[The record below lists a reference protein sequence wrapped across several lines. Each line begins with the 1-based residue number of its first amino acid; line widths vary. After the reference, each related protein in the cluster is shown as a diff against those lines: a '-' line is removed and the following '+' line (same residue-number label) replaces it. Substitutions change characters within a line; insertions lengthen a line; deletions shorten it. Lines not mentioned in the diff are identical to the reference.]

1 MDGWDLF
8 TLGWAFHQMSTTAF
22 ALSTSIAIP
31 LQPLL
36 IRLLLDSSM
45 ILLEE
50 KSCQSLRRKRRRS
63 FLPAAPGSRSSL
75 AKAESLGNFTVV
87 WVVGRG
93 RRSIDDIWM
102 EVTQYTSKSST
113 AMMQTSFQFPTF
125 HCFLWYVNSPPHHQT
140 FPRPSYIFS
149 TSFCWVMMLPF
160 IDS

>member
-1 MDGWDLF
+1 MRS
-8 TLGWAFHQMSTTAF
+8 FHFGLSFSSDEYHCICIIDIDCHTTSTPPYSTTLRF
-22 ALSTSIAIP
+22 IDDFIGRKIMSI
-31 LQPLL
+31 
-36 IRLLLDSSM
+36 S
-45 ILLEE
+45 
-50 KSCQSLRRKRRRS
+50 KKKTTKK
-63 FLPAAPGSRSSL
+63 FLPAAPGSCSSL

-102 EVTQYTSKSST
+102 EVTQYTKSST

>member
-1 MDGWDLF
+1 
-8 TLGWAFHQMSTTAF
+8 MSTTAF

-36 IRLLLDSSM
+36 IRLLLDSLM

-50 KSCQSLRRKRRRS
+50 KSCQSLRKRRRS
-63 FLPAAPGSRSSL
+63 FLPAAPGSCSSL

-102 EVTQYTSKSST
+102 EVTQYTKSST
-113 AMMQTSFQFPTF
+113 AMMQTSFQFPPS
-125 HCFLWYVNSPPHHQT
+125 LLSVVNSPP
-140 FPRPSYIFS
+140 PPYIFS
-149 TSFCWVMMLPF
+149 TSF
-160 IDS
+160 IDSCITMAM